1 MPTGFHPNPHFFPAH
16 LELAVELLRFLAV
29 PQFPLVP
36 FTTVRIDKRNLLEAR
51 LIVTTYNDHVRLL
64 SPEPWLVSATKVYS
78 GVGADIVMES
88 LHSRSGSERNRLL
101 TTVDVRFTLAV
112 QRPVI
117 CSSLS
122 GYRAPSIFIFEEAL
136 SMSRRSSGVSSTEA
150 APRFSSRRCSFVVPG
165 IGTIHGFRASSQA
178 RAI

>member
-1 MPTGFHPNPHFFPAH
+1 MPTGFHPNTHFLSAH

-51 LIVTTYNDHVRLL
+51 VIVSTYNDHVRLL
-64 SPEPWLVSATKVYS
+64 SPEPWLASATKVYS
-78 GVGADIVMES
+78 GMGADIVMES
-88 LHSRSGSERNRLL
+88 LHSRPGSERNRLL

-150 APRFSSRRCSFVVPG
+150 APRFSSRR
-165 IGTIHGFRASSQA
+165 
-178 RAI
+178 